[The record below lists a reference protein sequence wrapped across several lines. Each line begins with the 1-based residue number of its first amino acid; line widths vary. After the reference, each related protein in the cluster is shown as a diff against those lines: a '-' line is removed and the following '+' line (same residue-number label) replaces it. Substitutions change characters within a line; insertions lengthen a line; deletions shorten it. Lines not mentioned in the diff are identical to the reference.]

1 MKQAPASKKPSPAP
15 ERPVR
20 RITGLETEYGCLVET
35 GQKVHEILPRVRD
48 WIFNEG
54 GFGLVDQHQRD
65 WDEPSGNGGFLYNGG
80 RLYID
85 MGHIEYCTPECL
97 TLKGLVRYDRA
108 GDVMLE
114 RAVEALGLTGQVSFI
129 RNNIDHYSASTFGC
143 HENYSLQRYAPF
155 TERNVLSLL
164 AFLTLRLLLCG
175 SGCMG
180 TLRSRTQGR
189 GESREGNI
197 FQISQRADFI
207 QNDFYEWVQQNRA
220 IINTRDEP
228 LADPNRFRRLHLLH
242 GDTNVLPATLFLKAG
257 CTRLVLELLELDALP
272 GVELA
277 DATLALRRL
286 SRQVAPPWMVELESG
301 EEADALELLGLYL
314 QKARENFA
322 GRDAETDQVLELW
335 ARTQDGLAKD
345 RARLVGVIDWV
356 TKEYLFEQFRASE
369 GIDWGHPWLES
380 QDLEFH
386 HIGPERSLGL
396 ALADNAGPW
405 AVDPAALEEALTHPP
420 ADTRAAARGRVM
432 ARIRAENLPYMLDWD
447 AVSILTERTWFLRD
461 PFCTELHDFVDETE
475 DDEGDEFPG

>member
-1 MKQAPASKKPSPAP
+1 MKKKKAPPSPSPARGP
-15 ERPVR
+15 AVR
-20 RITGLETEYGCLVET
+20 RITGLETEYGCLVEP
-35 GQKVHEILPRVRD
+35 GQKVHEVLPRVRD

-65 WDEPSGNGGFLYNGG
+65 WDEPSGNGGFLFNGG

-97 TLKGLVRYDRA
+97 TLKDLVRYDRA
-108 GDVMLE
+108 GDVMLQ
-114 RAVEALGLTGQVSFI
+114 RAVAALGLTGQVSFI

-143 HENYSLQRYAPF
+143 HENFSLQRYAPF

-189 GESREGNI
+189 GESKEGQI

-242 GDTNVLPATLFLKAG
+242 GDTSVLPATLFLKAG
-257 CTRLVLELLELDALP
+257 ATRLVLELLELDKLP
-272 GVELA
+272 AVELA
-277 DATLALRRL
+277 DATLTLRKL

-301 EEADALELLGLYL
+301 EEADALELLGLFL
-314 QKARENFA
+314 ERARENFA

-345 RARLVGVIDWV
+345 RSRLVGLIDWV

-386 HIGPERSLGL
+386 QVEAERSLGL
-396 ALADNAGPW
+396 ALADHSGAW
-405 AVDPAALEEALTHPP
+405 AVDPAALEEALMIPP
-420 ADTRAAARGRVM
+420 ADTRAHARGQVM
-432 ARIRAENLPYMLDWD
+432 KRIRAESLQYMLDWD
-447 AVSILTERTWFLRD
+447 AVSILSERTWFLRD
-461 PFCTELHDFVDETE
+461 PFCTELTESVEEIEMDEVDP
-475 DDEGDEFPG
+475 FL